1 MLLGLATIFAGS
13 LDDYFNRPRAVG
25 FILLFCLFTL
35 THINRDIESGLIAR
49 GQAELLVYTDNYV
62 KTFNGTCFLSS
73 REQFEVVTIFK
84 KHSHYIPWFTT
95 LLFAGTFGAAE
106 TFVTIWLW
114 FIPLLADRGLH
125 QWRRSS
131 ARPP

>member
-1 MLLGLATIFAGS
+1 MLLGLAVSQAGF

-35 THINRDIESGLIAR
+35 AHLNRDIESGLIAR
-49 GQAELLVYTDNYV
+49 GQAELLVYTDNFV

-73 REQFEVVTIFK
+73 REQHEVVAIFK

-95 LLFAGTFGAAE
+95 LLFGVTHGAFE
-106 TFVTIWLW
+106 TFITIWLCTRDTAGW
-114 FIPLLADRGLH
+114 G
-125 QWRRSS
+125 SS
-131 ARPP
+131 TSWISMLSAPR

>member
-1 MLLGLATIFAGS
+1 MLLGLATSLAGL

-49 GQAELLVYTDNYV
+49 GQAELLVYTDNHV

-73 REQFEVVTIFK
+73 REQFEVVTIFNGNSGGPLRGRSHLD
-84 KHSHYIPWFTT
+84 HSH
-95 LLFAGTFGAAE
+95 LEG
-106 TFVTIWLW
+106 
-114 FIPLLADRGLH
+114 LAQGLG
-125 QWRRSS
+125 WSVGR
-131 ARPP
+131 

>member
-1 MLLGLATIFAGS
+1 MLLGLATSLAGF

-62 KTFNGTCFLSS
+62 KTFNGTCLLSS
-73 REQFEVVTIFK
+73 REQFDDVVVAQ
-84 KHSHYIPWFTT
+84 P
-95 LLFAGTFGAAE
+95 AA
-106 TFVTIWLW
+106 
-114 FIPLLADRGLH
+114 
-125 QWRRSS
+125 
-131 ARPP
+131 

>member
-49 GQAELLVYTDNYV
+49 GQAELRAHIELYE
-62 KTFNGTCFLSS
+62 KTLNGNCLLSS
-73 REQFEVVTIFK
+73 REQLEQRSWTIFN
-84 KHSHYIPWFTT
+84 
-95 LLFAGTFGAAE
+95 GNGRG
-106 TFVTIWLW
+106 
-114 FIPLLADRGLH
+114 PLRGRARLDDRNLEGLAQGVG
-125 QWRRSS
+125 RSVS
-131 ARPP
+131 R

>member
-62 KTFNGTCFLSS
+62 KTFNGTCLLSS
-73 REQFEVVTIFK
+73 REQFDDVVVAQ
-84 KHSHYIPWFTT
+84 P
-95 LLFAGTFGAAE
+95 AA
-106 TFVTIWLW
+106 
-114 FIPLLADRGLH
+114 
-125 QWRRSS
+125 
-131 ARPP
+131 